1 MYWLYNNGKVPR
13 NYEKPPAELAGCQ
26 QGKHPNRPA
35 VLRLGIRALGEGAW
49 ALRC

>member
-26 QGKHPNRPA
+26 QGSKRQIQPTLAPIASIGDNPP
-35 VLRLGIRALGEGAW
+35 
-49 ALRC
+49 